1 MAYVR
6 ANLFY
11 EREQWRK
18 PLLLSVGFHGALV
31 LAIFGLSYVMHP
43 HGNAND
49 WGIQRG

>member
-18 PLLLSVGFHGALV
+18 PLLLSVGFHGLLV
-31 LAIFGLSYVMHP
+31 ARFS
-43 HGNAND
+43 A
-49 WGIQRG
+49 WAT